1 MTSDPC
7 ARLLAPPPSLPV
19 AAHLD
24 EVRAALPLAVVSAP
38 PGTGKTTLIP
48 PLVACA
54 LTEGVR
60 GGTDAGGSRP
70 GRVLVI
76 QPRRV

>member
-19 AAHLD
+19 AAHLE

-38 PGTGKTTLIP
+38 PGSGKTTLLP
-48 PLVACA
+48 PLVARA
-54 LTEGVR
+54 LAEGMLAEGV
-60 GGTDAGGSRP
+60 
-70 GRVLVI
+70 
-76 QPRRV
+76 